1 MGQAAMTDADE
12 AAWTL
17 AIEMY
22 RARGPHD
29 AEHIDAKL
37 TREGCK
43 EAGKA
48 AAYSMQGRSLHLPP
62 WATVPCYLLDDVDAA
77 LARGDDGIRGN
88 YNAAVLLKRMQRHGI
103 SRWHPDPIAALRE
116 AEKDAAA

>member
-1 MGQAAMTDADE
+1 MTVSDE
-12 AAWTL
+12 EAWRL

-22 RARGPHD
+22 RARGPRD

-43 EAGKA
+43 EAGKFA
-48 AAYSMQGRSLHLPP
+48 SFSAQCRMLRLPP
-62 WATVPCYLLDDVDAA
+62 WATVPCYLLDDVDAV
-77 LARGDDGIRGN
+77 LAGGDDGIRGN
-88 YNAAVLLKRMQRHGI
+88 YNAAVLLKRMERHGI

-116 AEKDAAA
+116 AEKRDAAA